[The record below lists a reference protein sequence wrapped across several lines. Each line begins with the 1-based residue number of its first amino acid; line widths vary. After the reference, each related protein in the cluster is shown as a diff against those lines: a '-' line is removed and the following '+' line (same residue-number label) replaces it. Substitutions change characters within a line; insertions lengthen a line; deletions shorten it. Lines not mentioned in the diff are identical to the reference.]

1 MGGILGGIV
10 IFSATVL
17 LVCARIRSCA
27 IFVYVLYLVL
37 VSIESSQGGSFC
49 VFFFCFSVCVR
60 ASFSF
65 SSRRNYVRFCGV
77 M

>member
-1 MGGILGGIV
+1 MGGIFVGIV

-49 VFFFCFSVCVR
+49 VFFFLLFRLRARVLFLLFSP
-60 ASFSF
+60 
-65 SSRRNYVRFCGV
+65 
-77 M
+77 